1 MSICS
6 NLALSSNKES
16 RLLKLYTRLARSKR
30 TPILL
35 AGPVLIL
42 IGAPS
47 RAQTAAEPPSITVEA
62 AADVLAAGRL
72 TSSDTAALL
81 YGIDAAAAG
90 AVSSLPVIH
99 GLGDDRVRTLVN
111 GVPIAAACPMHMNP
125 PLSYI
130 DPATV
135 AQVRVLPGVTP
146 VSLGG
151 DSIGGSIL
159 VDSAPPIFA
168 AADHPVDR
176 GGSVSSFY
184 RSNGAAIGAAVTA
197 FMASSDLDLRY
208 QGSASG
214 AGDFRDGDGEAI
226 RASRYET
233 SNQQISAAYRNGQN
247 LYEAQAAL
255 QYMPYEGFPNADM
268 DLTRNVGAFINLRY
282 QGAYAWGEAKL
293 NLYYDHIRH
302 QMNGDAPDRY
312 APAPLS
318 ITGMGMMPTQ
328 ERAEDFG
335 YRAEA
340 DVIASARDTL
350 RFGNE
355 LHGQTLD
362 DRWPG
367 APAGMM
373 FDYVNINHANRTQW
387 GTFAEW
393 ERRWDER
400 WDTLLGARND
410 TVWMNTGPVQGYDG
424 LDPEAETF
432 NAAHRSR
439 TDVNVDATWLTTYQP
454 SGAQRYTLGLARKNR
469 SPNLYERYAWGTNT
483 MGMIS
488 WFGDGNGYTG
498 NPELKP
504 QTAYTASFSADW
516 HDRGARL
523 WNIEL
528 TPYYTAVHD
537 YIGVVSLCGPA
548 CSGMPASQLMFANH
562 RARLYGID
570 AAGAYTL
577 ANTAAAGVFR
587 LLGTAGFVRG
597 QDLSTAT
604 NLYHMMPLHGTIA
617 LQHRLGDWS
626 SAFELRAADSKTEV
640 DAVRLEP
647 PTPGYAIVNL
657 RAAYEWHPVRLEFAV
672 TNLLDR
678 QYENPLGGTW
688 QSALYPPGYA
698 GATFRALPAQGRS
711 FDIGVTM
718 TF

>member
-1 MSICS
+1 
-6 NLALSSNKES
+6 
-16 RLLKLYTRLARSKR
+16 LLKLYTRLAASKWIHVL
-30 TPILL
+30 PAGSLL
-35 AGPVLIL
+35 TLI
-42 IGAPS
+42 AAS
-47 RAQTAAEPPSITVEA
+47 SWAQTADPASITVEA
-62 AADVLAAGRL
+62 AAETLAAGRL
-72 TSSDTAALL
+72 ISRDTASLL
-81 YGIDAAAAG
+81 SGVDAAAAG
-90 AVSSLPVIH
+90 AVSSLPMIR
-99 GLGDDRVRTLVN
+99 GLGDDRLRTLVN

-130 DPATV
+130 DPANV

-159 VDSAPPIFA
+159 VESAPPTFA
-168 AADHPVDR
+168 AADHPVDW

-197 FMASSDLDLRY
+197 SVASSDLNLRY
-208 QGSASG
+208 QGSASS
-214 AGDFRDGDGEAI
+214 AGDYRDGDGETI

-233 SNQQISAAYRNGQN
+233 SNQQMSAAYRSGQN

-282 QGAYAWGEAKL
+282 LGSFAWGEAKL
-293 NLYYDHIRH
+293 SLYYDHIRH
-302 QMNGDAPDRY
+302 QMNGNGPDRY
-312 APAPLS
+312 APSPVS
-318 ITGMGMMPTQ
+318 ITSMGLMPTQ
-328 ERAEDFG
+328 QRAEDFG

-340 DVIASARDTL
+340 NVAASARDTL

-367 APAGMM
+367 APVGMM
-373 FDYVNINHANRTQW
+373 FDYVDINHATRNQL

-400 WDTLLGARND
+400 WNTLLGARND
-410 TVWMNTGPVQGYDG
+410 TVWMNTGPAQGYDG
-424 LDPEAETF
+424 LDPQAEAF

-439 TDVNVDATWLTTYQP
+439 NDVNVDATLLTIFQP
-454 SGAQRYTLGLARKNR
+454 SGAESYTLGLARKNR

-483 MGMIS
+483 MGMIG

-498 NPELKP
+498 NPDLKP
-504 QTAYTASFSADW
+504 ETAYTASISADW
-516 HDRGARL
+516 HDRGARSWKL
-523 WNIEL
+523 EL

-537 YIGVVSLCGPA
+537 YIGVESLCGPA
-548 CSGMPASQLMFANH
+548 CSGMPASQLLFANH

-570 AAGAYTL
+570 AAGSYTL
-577 ANTAAAGVFR
+577 ANTSAAGVFR
-587 LLGTAGFVRG
+587 LLGTAGYVRG

-604 NLYHMMPLHGTIA
+604 NLYHMVPLHGTIA
-617 LQHRLGDWS
+617 VEHQLGGWS
-626 SAFELRAADSKTEV
+626 SALELHAAESKTEV

-672 TNLLDR
+672 ANLFDR
-678 QYENPLGGTW
+678 QYEHPLGGTW

-698 GATFRALPAQGRS
+698 AATFRPLPAQGRS